1 MQFLVDA
8 QLPPA
13 LARLLRE
20 HGHTA
25 EHITEIGPAD
35 APDSEIWRYALE
47 HDAVIVTKDEDFADM
62 VAPPVGRHLRSS
74 GSAPATPAGQC
85 CWPFSSR
92 SSSRSSR
99 WWVRGSA
106 SSSSARSVGP
116 SGSVTP
122 EPVARAL
129 EGPRSPQKVRRKSAT
144 HRKLCETTTTVDQR
158 FRRSEH
164 IWPHDAQP

>member
-62 VAPPVGRHLRSS
+62 VATGRE
-74 GSAPATPAGQC
+74 APAVV
-85 CWPFSSR
+85 
-92 SSSRSSR
+92 
-99 WWVRGSA
+99 WVRTGNTRRAVLLACFEPLIEQIVEMVGS
-106 SSSSARSVGP
+106 G
-116 SGSVTP
+116 
-122 EPVARAL
+122 
-129 EGPRSPQKVRRKSAT
+129 
-144 HRKLCETTTTVDQR
+144 QR
-158 FRRSEH
+158 LIELR
-164 IWPHDAQP
+164 